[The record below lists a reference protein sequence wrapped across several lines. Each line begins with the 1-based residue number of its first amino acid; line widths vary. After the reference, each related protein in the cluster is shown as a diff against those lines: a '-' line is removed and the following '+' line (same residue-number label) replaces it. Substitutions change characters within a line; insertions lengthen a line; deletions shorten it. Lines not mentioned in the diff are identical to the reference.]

1 MSIDIRNLS
10 IRYKTV
16 QRAGADEGA
25 ANGAGKSAAEA
36 DACISA
42 DKTDEGAGGW
52 RVDVRR
58 QWSALLEQQRER

>member
-25 ANGAGKSAAEA
+25 ANGAGRSAAA
-36 DACISA
+36 PDQCISA
-42 DKTDEGAGGW
+42 DRTDDGAGGW

-58 QWSALLEQQRER
+58 QWSTLLEQQRER

>member
-16 QRAGADEGA
+16 QRAGADEGVA
-25 ANGAGKSAAEA
+25 SGAGKPAAAA
-36 DACISA
+36 DECISA
-42 DKTDEGAGGW
+42 DNSDDGAGGW

>member
-1 MSIDIRNLS
+1 MSIDIRNLL

-25 ANGAGKSAAEA
+25 ANGAGGPAAA
-36 DACISA
+36 PDDCVSA
-42 DKTDEGAGGW
+42 DKAEDGAGGW